1 MPRVGT
7 LAIDARQ
14 NHREQDFLPFGALS
28 GIARCLLDLVNLFIG
43 ADGPDLKESTDGL
56 GRMI

>member
-1 MPRVGT
+1 

-28 GIARCLLDLVNLFIG
+28 GIARCLLDLVSLFIRT
-43 ADGPDLKESTDGL
+43 DGPDLKESTNGL